1 MNALENF
8 ARLASPEAEMSVL
21 GGLLINPEAA
31 DRIGALRPEHF
42 WSEAHRTIM
51 SVMLAMIGAGKPI
64 DVVTVAE
71 EIDVRG
77 LSEQTGGL
85 AYLGELAINTPSAA
99 NIGSYAKVVV
109 GKALERQ
116 LLVAADRIKEAVAS
130 TGETRDKLMAAQA
143 AVMEIAEAMAPKA
156 PRIIR
161 DVLIDTVD
169 ILAARH
175 DGKVIGLPTG
185 FADLDKQMSGG
196 MRPGNLI
203 FIAGRPSMGKT
214 SLAVQIGLN
223 VAQDEHPVLVLS
235 MEMADQELT
244 DRLISNVGNVSL
256 DAVLQGRIVGE
267 DGDRIMAAVER
278 LHALPLVIDDQ
289 GGLTLYEVASK
300 ARSVKRKYGLSLLVI
315 DYIQLMTGDGDSR
328 NSQLEQISRGLKSLA
343 KELQIPII
351 VLSQLS
357 RKCEERNNKR
367 PMLSDLRESGALE
380 QDADV
385 VLFVYRD
392 EFYHQDS
399 PDKGTAEII
408 AGKNRQGKTGTVRL
422 AYIGDRT
429 RFADLAPGWVPE
441 QREQPMR
448 RRRGGFDG

>member
-1 MNALENF
+1 MNALENV
-8 ARLASPEAEMSVL
+8 ARLASPEAEMSVI
-21 GGLLINPEAA
+21 GGLLLNAEAV

-51 SVMLAMIGAGKPI
+51 SVMLAMIGSGRPI
-64 DVVTVAE
+64 DVITVAE

-99 NIGSYAKVVV
+99 NIGSYARVVV
-109 GKALERQ
+109 EKALERQ
-116 LLVAADRIKEAVAS
+116 LLAASDRIREVVAS
-130 TGETRDKLMAAQA
+130 VGPTRDKLMTAQS
-143 AVMEIAEAMAPKA
+143 AVMCIAEAMAPKS

-161 DVLIDTVD
+161 EVLVETVD

-175 DGKVIGLPTG
+175 GGQVIGLPTG
-185 FADLDKQMSGG
+185 FADLDKELSGG

-214 SLAVQIGLN
+214 SLAVQMGLN
-223 VAQDEHPVLVLS
+223 VAQTAQPVLVLS

-300 ARSVKRKYGLSLLVI
+300 ARSVKRKYGLSLLVV
-315 DYIQLMTGDGDSR
+315 DYIQLMTGDGDNR

-367 PMLSDLRESGALE
+367 PMLSDMRESGALE

-399 PDKGTAEII
+399 PEKGTAEII
-408 AGKNRQGKTGTVRL
+408 IGKNRQGKTGTVRL

-429 RFADLAPGWVPE
+429 RFADLAPGWFPE
-441 QREQPMR
+441 EREQPMR
-448 RRRGGFDG
+448 RRRGGF